1 MKELNEKLIIAIA
14 GVLLLAGLAF
24 YVLFPS
30 EKSPMTEEPTS
41 VKAYDSIAL
50 PTSVTVNADWPEAQ
64 EQAKGELYDLFTPP
78 EIYVNSRGEFVFRT
92 PYFVSSDDPFGIE
105 LVDVV
110 RNPYRFQ
117 LDGFVEEDRSDSS
130 KTTIL
135 IHSVADGRSL
145 RMSPQSTNEEYGIE
159 LLDWSVST
167 NSDLDENTRVV
178 ARLKLRDSITN
189 RIVNLRHDQNLYEE
203 KISVLFAV
211 EGTNEQYILDGVN
224 TSFFIDDIEYR
235 LDAIDVENQTVLVTK
250 LIPDNDPITELLLIQ
265 SPEEA
270 SEEEMDTDS
279 SSFEDAFD
287 SFF

>member
-1 MKELNEKLIIAIA
+1 MKELNEKLIVAIA
-14 GVLLLAGLAF
+14 GALLVAGSAF
-24 YVLFPS
+24 YALFPS
-30 EKSPMTEEPTS
+30 EKSPARQTPAST
-41 VKAYDSIAL
+41 KAYESIAL
-50 PTSVTVNADWPEAQ
+50 PTSATVNADWPEAQ

-92 PYFVSSDDPFGIE
+92 PYFVSSNDPFGIE

-117 LDGFVEEDRSDSS
+117 LDGFVEEDRKDSS

-145 RMSPQSTNEEYGIE
+145 RMSPRSVSDEYGIE

-167 NSDLDENTRVV
+167 DIDQEENTQVV
-178 ARLKLRDSITN
+178 ARLKLRDLSMD
-189 RIVNLRHDQNLYEE
+189 RIINLRHDQNLYEE
-203 KISVLFAV
+203 KISVVFAV
-211 EGTNEQYILDGVN
+211 EGTNEQYILDGIN
-224 TSFFIDDIEYR
+224 TSFFIEDIEYR

-265 SPEEA
+265 SPVEE
-270 SEEEMDTDS
+270 SEEEVDTDA

>member
-1 MKELNEKLIIAIA
+1 MKELNEKLIVAIA
-14 GVLLLAGLAF
+14 GVLLLAGFAF
-24 YVLFPS
+24 YILFPS
-30 EKSPMTEEPTS
+30 EKAPERQAPASI
-41 VKAYDSIAL
+41 KAYDSIAL
-50 PTSVTVNADWPEAQ
+50 PTSATVNAEWPEAQ

-92 PYFVSSDDPFGIE
+92 PYFVSSNDPFGIQ

-117 LDGFVEEDRSDSS
+117 LDGFVEEDRKDSS

-145 RMSPQSTNEEYGIE
+145 RMAPNSVSKEYGIE
-159 LLDWSVST
+159 LLEWSVST
-167 NSDLDENTRVV
+167 IDEEENTRMV
-178 ARLKLRDSITN
+178 AQLKLRDLSMD
-189 RIVNLRHDQNLYEE
+189 RIINLRHDQNLYEE
-203 KISVLFAV
+203 KISVVFAV
-211 EGTNEQYILDGVN
+211 EDTNEQYILDGIN
-224 TSFFIDDIEYR
+224 SSFFIEDIEYR

-265 SPEEA
+265 MPVEE